1 MTDNRWF
8 VRSTLIF
15 GLVLL
20 GLVPAVASAQDA
32 TTVSGQVK
40 TSVGGAP
47 LVGVIISAPALRLTV
62 QTDNEGRYRLVVP
75 AGTNPPVAVTA
86 RRIRYH
92 NSSVPGSRSGGPL
105 PHGHPLPEGAILLA
119 PVIVDALWLNASPR

>member
-20 GLVPAVASAQDA
+20 GLVPAVARAQDA

-75 AGTNPPVAVTA
+75 AWAHGACALTRLST
-86 RRIRYH
+86 
-92 NSSVPGSRSGGPL
+92 GSRKPSRSVRSSRGPCAQ
-105 PHGHPLPEGAILLA
+105 ET
-119 PVIVDALWLNASPR
+119 

>member
-75 AGTNPPVAVTA
+75 AGTTRPGTLTP
-86 RRIRYH
+86 RRIRYQ
-92 NSSVPGSRSGGPL
+92 NAPGQGSGPGRPF
-105 PHGHPLPEGAILLA
+105 GAE
-119 PVIVDALWLNASPR
+119 NT